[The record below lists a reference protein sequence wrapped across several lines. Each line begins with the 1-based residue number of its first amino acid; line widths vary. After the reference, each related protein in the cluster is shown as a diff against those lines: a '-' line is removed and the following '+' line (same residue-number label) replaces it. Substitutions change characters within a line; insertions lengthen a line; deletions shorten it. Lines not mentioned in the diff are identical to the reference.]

1 MQIKDLKISEGVIS
15 FQYDNGLQA
24 RLYFVKENILRFQI
38 DPSGEFS
45 NLPTVMENVEVP
57 DEGDATVGTGGSGQ
71 KLNTPILLP
80 GIAEQV
86 YAAENLENGLKA
98 RNFKVLLDEALTRV
112 EIFNQ
117 EGKEVLLQ
125 EGQPIENKENHH
137 LALRF
142 VSSPAEYFFGGGTQ
156 NGFVNLKGKKIQ
168 IENQNMWTDGGVA
181 SPAPFF
187 FSTNGYGV
195 LVNTFTKGSY
205 SFHTPRS
212 TVISH
217 EDTKLDLFIILGDTP
232 ASLIHGYHTLTGTPH
247 LSPLYTYYPAHLNA
261 YNRDYWVEVTEDSDG
276 AIAFPDG
283 KFYKEYQ
290 PIKEKTFNTGYRVG
304 TIEIDGQKLVPNVS
318 ITKKVTFIDPDEKG
332 NPKTAIHESLN
343 GEKEN
348 YPFSARAIIDR
359 YKKYDLPLGWFLP
372 NDGYGAGY
380 GQTDSLAGDIENLK
394 EFGNYARENGVELG
408 LWTQENL
415 APKNPKAPEK
425 EERDLEKEVQVAG
438 VTALKTDVAWVGEGY
453 TFGLNGVSDA
463 YEKMHKL
470 SEKRPFIVSLD
481 GWAGTQRYASIWS
494 GDQEGSD
501 WQNVKFHI
509 PTYLSTGVSGNPN
522 VGGDIDGIFG
532 GNDPIIQTRDLQ
544 WKSFTP
550 LQLSMDGWGSKPK
563 DLGIQFGPEFL
574 DINRFYLKLKTTL
587 LPYFYS
593 LAHEA
598 NETGAPILRPT
609 FFNEGNEFTYG
620 SSLEKQFL
628 VGANLLVAPIFEPY
642 QMTETGDAKRAS
654 LYLPDEKTTW
664 YDFFTG
670 DAYKGGQSLAD
681 FDAPLWKLPLFV
693 KAGSILPFFNP
704 TNQVQDIDRSKRHYV
719 VYPSQELTTFTEY
732 EDDGISNGFENE
744 EILLTNVAQ
753 RETADKV
760 VVTIGKAQGEGY
772 QNFVEN
778 RETTVEIFLPTAPK
792 KVLVAG
798 KEISDWSYEDKV
810 LPTFAPKDSPSH
822 FAQQTLSCGKF
833 VKVTLPSAS
842 IFTPLTVEILK

>member
-1 MQIKDLKISEGVIS
+1 MQIKDLEVSKGIIS
-15 FQYDNGLQA
+15 FQYNNGLHA
-24 RLYFVKENILRFQI
+24 RLYFVKDNILRFQI
-38 DPSGEFS
+38 DASGEFS

-71 KLNTPILLP
+71 RLNTPILLP
-80 GIAEQV
+80 GITESI
-86 YAAENLENGLKA
+86 YAAENLTKGLKTDH
-98 RNFKVLLDEALTRV
+98 FKVLLDEALTRI
-112 EIFNQ
+112 EIFNAKG
-117 EGKEVLLQ
+117 ERILLQ
-125 EGQPIENKENHH
+125 EGEPIENKENHH
-137 LALRF
+137 LALRL

-168 IENQNMWTDGGVA
+168 IENQNMWTEGGVA
-181 SPAPFF
+181 SPTPFF

-212 TVISH
+212 TVIAH
-217 EDTKLDLFIILGDTP
+217 EDTKLDLFIVLGNKP
-232 ASLIHGYHTLTGTPH
+232 ENLIHGYHTLTGKPH

-261 YNRDYWVEVTEDSDG
+261 YNRDYWVEVTKDSDG
-276 AIAFPDG
+276 AILFPDG

-318 ITKKVTFIDPDEKG
+318 ITKQVTFMNPDENG
-332 NPKTAIHESLN
+332 NPKKAIHESLN
-343 GEKEN
+343 GEKDN

-380 GQTDSLAGDIENLK
+380 GQTDSLVGDIENLK
-394 EFGNYARENGVELG
+394 EFGNYARKNGIELG

-415 APKNPKAPEK
+415 APKNSEAPEK
-425 EERDLEKEVQVAG
+425 EERDLEKEVQIAG

-470 SEKRPFIVSLD
+470 SKKRPFIVSLD

-509 PTYLSTGVSGNPN
+509 PTYLSTGLSGNPN

-593 LAHEA
+593 LAYEA
-598 NETGAPILRPT
+598 TKTGAPILRPT

-642 QMTETGDAKRAS
+642 QMTENGDAKRAS
-654 LYLPDEKTTW
+654 LYLPDKETTW

-670 DAYKGGQSLAD
+670 TAYQGGQSLAD
-681 FDAPLWKLPLFV
+681 FEAPLWKLPLFV
-693 KAGSILPFFNP
+693 KAGSILPFYNP
-704 TNQVQDIDRSKRHYV
+704 TNQVREIDHSKRHYV
-719 VYPSQELTTFTEY
+719 IYPSQTFTTFTEY
-732 EDDGISNGFENE
+732 EDDGISNGFEQGE
-744 EILLTNVAQ
+744 SLFTAITQ
-753 RETADKV
+753 QETAEKIK
-760 VVTIGKAQGEGY
+760 VTIEKAEGKGY
-772 QNFVEN
+772 PNFAEN

-798 KEISDWSYEDKV
+798 KEITTWSYEEKV
-810 LPTFAPKDSPSH
+810 LPTFAPVDSSSR
-822 FAQQTLSCGKF
+822 FSKQTLSCGKF
-833 VKVTLPSAS
+833 VKITLPKES
-842 IFTPLTVEILK
+842 IFTSLTLEIVK